1 MSNEKYLNKYRI
13 PSARLQGYDYGAN
26 GAYFVTICTQK
37 KIPYFGEI
45 ISAAVETDNNPSLV
59 NGDNNPSIVNGD
71 NNPSLVNP
79 PIAADLETDFHPSL
93 RETAI
98 GKIAYD
104 CWVAIP
110 DHFPFVALDEFVIMP
125 DHIHGILFFN
135 KPYQHDWMANTFG
148 RQSQN
153 LGSVLRGFKA
163 SVKRFAN
170 SNNIEFEW
178 QSRYHDRIIRD
189 ENELNRIRLYIKNNP
204 TIWLKDELNPH

>member
-37 KIPYFGEI
+37 RMRYFGEI
-45 ISAAVETDNNPSLV
+45 VPAVETDENPSPV
-59 NGDNNPSIVNGD
+59 NQHQHPVGNGKGNPCATENS
-71 NNPSLVNP
+71 
-79 PIAADLETDFHPSL
+79 ETDFHPSL

-98 GKIAYD
+98 AKIAHD
-104 CWVAIP
+104 CWLAIP

-135 KPYQHDWMANTFG
+135 KPDNDDWVANSFG

-163 SVKRFAN
+163 SVKRLAN
-170 SNNIEFEW
+170 ENDIEFGW
-178 QSRYHDRIIRD
+178 QSRYHDRIIRNGD
-189 ENELNRIRLYIKNNP
+189 ELDRIRLYIKNNP
-204 TIWLKDELNPH
+204 ANWLKDVLNPH